1 MNLREQYIVDTYK
14 WLRSVKGT
22 MKECKC
28 AHRTVKKALATDR
41 AERALETCLDHYE
54 RDYFTN
60 WELLFIATSL
70 LAIWWAIYLIINFI

>member
-1 MNLREQYIVDTYK
+1 MNSREKLIVDTYNRI
-14 WLRSVKGT
+14 RSVKDT

-41 AERALETCLDHYE
+41 AERAFEVCLDHYE

-60 WELLFIATSL
+60 WELLFIVTSL
-70 LAIWWAIYLIINFI
+70 LAIWLWIYLIINFI